1 MKQNVIARFSVKSDK
16 LETFFEFAKVLIE
29 KTRAEKGC
37 ELYRFYQGI
46 LGEETEIIVYEIY
59 SNEQSVMEHKQ
70 SVHLAEFLQK
80 IENLLQKP
88 PIVELHTIN

>member
-29 KTRAEKGC
+29 K
-37 ELYRFYQGI
+37 
-46 LGEETEIIVYEIY
+46 
-59 SNEQSVMEHKQ
+59 EQSVMEHKQ